1 MNALTLWFCTCFKTA
16 AASSVL
22 SEPEPAQGSI
32 KIEYNPLL
40 GDRGSRTRKSC
51 ALCYVKDRMI
61 DDVSRLHSPSYFN
74 GTSRPARRH
83 RRAHPDPL
91 QSRPRRQ
98 RNQIQARLIFFSS
111 APDKLIHTSSS
122 VQRSLLTSVYP
133 TDQMSISS
141 LLPSSLIARTPSKW

>member
-1 MNALTLWFCTCFKTA
+1 MNALTLWFCACFKTA

-22 SEPEPAQGSI
+22 SEPEPAHGSI
-32 KIEYNPLL
+32 KIEH
-40 GDRGSRTRKSC
+40 GSRTRKSC

-61 DDVSRLHSPSYFN
+61 DDVSRLHSPSYLN

-141 LLPSSLIARTPSKW
+141 LLPSSLIVRTPSKW

>member
-1 MNALTLWFCTCFKTA
+1 MHSPYGSVFVSKQPLRLLYYQSLSQRTAVSKSSIIPSLT
-16 AASSVL
+16 
-22 SEPEPAQGSI
+22 I
-32 KIEYNPLL
+32 
-40 GDRGSRTRKSC
+40 RGSRTRKSC

-61 DDVSRLHSPSYFN
+61 DDVSRLHSPSYLN

-141 LLPSSLIARTPSKW
+141 LLPSSLIVRTLSKW